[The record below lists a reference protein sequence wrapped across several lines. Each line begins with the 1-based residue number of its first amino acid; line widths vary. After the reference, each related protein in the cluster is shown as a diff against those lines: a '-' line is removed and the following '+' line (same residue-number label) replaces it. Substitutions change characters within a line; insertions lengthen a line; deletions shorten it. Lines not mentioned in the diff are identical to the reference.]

1 MDGARSAGEAGWGP
15 RGRGSIRVSGVSR
28 RFKDVQVLEDVDI
41 EIGPGQVGALIG
53 PNGSGK
59 TTLLRVIAGILTPN
73 EGEVSVAG
81 EPPGKGRAGYVV
93 AGDRGLYWR
102 LTTLQNMEFFAGIAG
117 FPPEESRECARRVL
131 DALNAAALG
140 PKRVEVCSTG
150 QRRRVAIARGF
161 VTRAPVILVD
171 EPFAD
176 LDEEG
181 CAAVSGLISRW
192 AEQGGTVLYA
202 APMQGAG
209 PPFDLQFELS
219 AESSVAARAGRG

>member
-1 MDGARSAGEAGWGP
+1 M
-15 RGRGSIRVSGVSR
+15 GSIRVSGVSR
-28 RFKDVQVLEDVDI
+28 KFKDVSVLHKVDL
-41 EIGPGQVGALIG
+41 EVGPGQVGALIG

-73 EGEVSVAG
+73 DGQVSVAG
-81 EPPGKGRAGYVV
+81 EPPGRGRAGYVV

-117 FPPEESRECARRVL
+117 FAPQEARACARQVL
-131 DALNAAALG
+131 EALSAAALG
-140 PKRVEVCSTG
+140 TKRVEVCSTG

-161 VTRAPVILVD
+161 VTRAPVVLVD

-181 CAAVSGLISRW
+181 CAAVSNLIGRW
-192 AEQGGTVLYA
+192 AEQGGAVLYA
-202 APMQGAG
+202 APIRGAG
-209 PPFDLQFELS
+209 PPADLLFELS
-219 AESSVAARAGRG
+219 GSSVAAGAGRG